1 MPDKDVHDV
10 IILGSGPAGLTAA
23 LYTAR
28 ANFSPLVLEGI
39 QPGGQLTITTDVEN
53 YPGFPEGVD
62 GPGLVNL
69 MKQQAERFGART
81 LLDPATA
88 VDLGSTPF
96 KVTTAAEDY
105 RAKTLIIATGASAR
119 MLGLEGEDQYM
130 GRGLSACATC
140 DGFFYK
146 EKEVLVIGGGDSA
159 MEEAGF
165 LTRFATK
172 VTIVHRRDQLRA
184 SKIMQE
190 RARANEKINFLWNS
204 VLEGFVGNAEA
215 GITGATIRNVTD
227 GSTSEVAC
235 DGIFYG
241 LGHTPNTSI
250 FADQIEIDEKGYI
263 VTSKGTATNVPGVF
277 AAGDVQDSR
286 YRQAV
291 TAAGSGCMAALDA
304 EHYLEALG

>member
-1 MPDKDVHDV
+1 MPDKELHDV

-28 ANFSPLVLEGI
+28 ANFSPLVLEGA

-96 KVTTAAEDY
+96 KVTTDAGDY
-105 RAKTLIIATGASAR
+105 RSKTLIIATGASAR

-172 VTIVHRRDQLRA
+172 VTIVHRRDELRA
-184 SKIMQE
+184 SKIMQD
-190 RARANEKINFLWNS
+190 RARANEKIDFLWNS
-204 VLEGFVGNAEA
+204 VLEGFVGNPEA

-227 GSTSEVAC
+227 GSTSQVAC

-241 LGHTPNTSI
+241 LGHTPNTAI

-263 VTSKGTATNVPGVF
+263 VTGKGTATSVPGVF

-286 YRQAV
+286 YRQAI

-304 EHYLEALG
+304 EHYLESLG